1 MRRVALVA
9 LLAVLVPLMPRAA
22 DERLLEALR
31 GNDHAVV
38 KTLLQSGGDPDV
50 RDSSGASA
58 LMYATLYASSE
69 EMRLLLDH
77 RADVNATNAAGATAL
92 MWAAHDAEKVT
103 ILIEHGAAVNART
116 RTDATPLIVAVRVGN
131 AAAMRILIARGADIK
146 TDNAALIAEAHT
158 QGSPE
163 VEQVL
168 REAGVETR
176 EPAQLT
182 AILSAGQGQNMVN
195 VGFTERMLA
204 RGAALPKGDIRNRTF
219 SAPLIG
225 YAAATYGLPLAR
237 TILEKG
243 ADPNRKGTRGI
254 TPLMMAA
261 SAAEPDPSL
270 VQLLIDQGADIGAR
284 DDSGRTALDW
294 ALLQGDTA
302 AAQVLR
308 KAGAVALAPPPTP
321 PLPAPA
327 PRTPRAAVEVA
338 LARLQPAG
346 PRFLQGGNC
355 ISCHHQTLPSIAV
368 ALARA
373 RGATVDTQLARHPDQ
388 ATLSLWGPLRDE
400 LLLGR
405 ASGIAIGGFVGT
417 VAYALLGL
425 AEEKTPSDLLTDAL
439 TLDLA
444 AQQRPD
450 GSWNVGDIRPPLFDT
465 SAIHYTAL
473 AIRGL
478 DAYMPAGR
486 HVEAMARIARGRQFL
501 EQATARHT
509 QDEAFKLLGLVW
521 SKGSTE
527 EISRQRDRVLELQRA
542 DGGWGQRPT
551 MSPDAYQTGQVLY
564 ALYASGVPATSG
576 AYQKGVRFLLRSQ
589 LQDGTWFMQSRA
601 FAFQPY
607 FETGFPHGTNQFIS
621 AAATSWAAIA
631 LTYAMF

>member
-1 MRRVALVA
+1 MKRVALIA
-9 LLAVLVPLMPRAA
+9 LLAVLVPSMPRAA

-31 GNDHAVV
+31 ASDKAAV
-38 KTLLQSGGDPDV
+38 KTLLQSGVDQNV
-50 RDSSGASA
+50 RDGGGASA

-69 EMRLLLDH
+69 EMGLLLA
-77 RADVNATNAAGATAL
+77 RGADVNVANAAGATAL
-92 MWAAHDAEKVT
+92 MWAVHDADKVT
-103 ILIEHGAAVNART
+103 LLIEHGAAVNVRSRT
-116 RTDATPLIVAVRVGN
+116 EATPLIVAARMGN
-131 AAAMRILIARGADIK
+131 AAAVR
-146 TDNAALIAEAHT
+146 ALIAHGADVKADIGALLTEAHT
-158 QGSPE
+158 QSSPE

-176 EPAQLT
+176 EPERLA
-182 AILSAGQGQNMVN
+182 AILAAGQNMVN
-195 VGFTERMLA
+195 AGFTERLVA
-204 RGAALPKGDIRNRTF
+204 RGAALPKDDLRNRTF
-219 SAPLIG
+219 SAPLLG

-237 TILEKG
+237 TILERG

-261 SAAEPDPSL
+261 AATEPDPAL
-270 VQLLIDQGADIGAR
+270 VQLLIDKGADVGAR
-284 DDSGRTALDW
+284 DDGHRTALDW

-308 KAGAVALAPPPTP
+308 KAGAVAGAPPSAP
-321 PLPAPA
+321 PAPA
-327 PRTPRAAVEVA
+327 GTPRSPRAAVEAA

-346 PRFLQGGNC
+346 PKFLEGGKC

-373 RGATVDTQLARHPDQ
+373 QGANVDTQLARHPDE
-388 ATLSLWGPLRDE
+388 AMLSLWGPIRDE

-405 ASGIAIGGFVGT
+405 VYGISIGGFVGT
-417 VAYALLGL
+417 AGYALLGL
-425 AEEKTPSDLLTDAL
+425 SEETTPSNLLTDAL
-439 TLDLA
+439 ALGLA

-478 DAYMPAGR
+478 DVYMPPGR
-486 HVEAMARIARGRQFL
+486 RVEAAARIVGGRQFL
-501 EQATARHT
+501 SQAPARHT

-521 SKGSTE
+521 GKASTA
-527 EISRQRDRVLELQRA
+527 EISRQRDRLLALQRP

-551 MSPDAYQTGQVLY
+551 MNPDAYQTGQVLY
-564 ALYASGVPATSG
+564 ALHASGVSATSS
-576 AYQKGVRFLLRSQ
+576 AYQKGVQFLVRNQ
-589 LQDGTWFMQSRA
+589 LEDGTWFVQSRA
-601 FAFQPY
+601 FAFQSY
-607 FETGFPHGTNQFIS
+607 FETGFPHSTSQFIS

-631 LTYAMF
+631 LAYAM

>member
-1 MRRVALVA
+1 MKRVALVA
-9 LLAVLVPLMPRAA
+9 VLAVLVPLMPWAA

-31 GNDHAVV
+31 TNDKAAV
-38 KTLLQSGGDPDV
+38 KTLLQSGADPNV
-50 RDSSGASA
+50 RDSGGASA

-77 RADVNATNAAGATAL
+77 RADVNAASAAGATAL
-92 MWAAHDAEKVT
+92 MWATHDADKVT
-103 ILIEHGAAVNART
+103 VLIEHGAAVNART
-116 RTDATPLIVAVRVGN
+116 RTEATPLIVAVRLGN
-131 AAAMRILIARGADIK
+131 AAAMRTLIARGADIK
-146 TDNAALIAEAHT
+146 TDSAALIAEAHA

-168 REAGVETR
+168 REAGIETR

-182 AILSAGQGQNMVN
+182 AILAAGQGQNMVN

-204 RGAALPKGDIRNRTF
+204 RGASLPTGDIRNRTF
-219 SAPLIG
+219 GAPLIG

-237 TILEKG
+237 AILERG

-261 SAAEPDPSL
+261 SATEPDPSL
-270 VQLLIDQGADIGAR
+270 VQLFIDKGADVSAR

-294 ALLQGDTA
+294 ALLQGDTS

-308 KAGAVALAPPPTP
+308 KAGAVAVALPPAPPVP
-321 PLPAPA
+321 PSAA
-327 PRTPRAAVEVA
+327 RTPRAAVEAA

-346 PRFLQGGNC
+346 PKFLEGAKC

-368 ALARA
+368 ALASV
-373 RGATVDTQLARHPDQ
+373 RGATVDTQLARDADQ

-405 ASGIAIGGFVGT
+405 VYGIAIGGFVGT
-417 VAYALLGL
+417 AGYALFGFSE
-425 AEEKTPSDLLTDAL
+425 AKTPGNLLTDAL
-439 TLDLA
+439 SLDLA

-473 AIRGL
+473 AMRGL
-478 DAYMPAGR
+478 DVYMPAGR
-486 HVEAMARIARGRQFL
+486 RVEAMARIARARQFL
-501 EQATARHT
+501 ELATARHT

-521 SKGSTE
+521 SKASPTA
-527 EISRQRDRVLELQRA
+527 ISRQRDRVLGLQRA

-551 MSPDAYQTGQVLY
+551 MGPDAYQTGQVLY
-564 ALYASGVPATSG
+564 ALHASGVSATSG
-576 AYQKGVRFLLRSQ
+576 AYQKGVRFLLRNQ
-589 LQDGTWFMQSRA
+589 LEDGTWFVQSRA
-601 FAFQPY
+601 FAFQLY

-621 AAATSWAAIA
+621 AAATSWAAMA
-631 LTYAMF
+631 LAYAM